1 MPRPTGRTIVE
12 VAGEVSSRPF
22 APRLGPWY
30 GRVGLAATAVFVAVG
45 LVLEVGDR
53 PAAAVGG
60 AVVALGAAVALF
72 LTPPRFP
79 LVPAAVGAAGV
90 AVMANGNPADV
101 GWFAVCLMAGW
112 CALLVGPV
120 GGGGFLGGSLALF
133 AGEWL
138 FGVHDVGW
146 GPWAAGTTLT
156 VLAALLVRRQLVL
169 VEQLRALQADLAA
182 RSRAEE
188 RTRIARELHDVIAH
202 SLTVSLLHVSSARL
216 AVEHD
221 PEDAARALADAER
234 LTRQSLDEVRTTVG
248 LLRQPGDDG
257 IAPPAPAVEDVRR
270 LVADLRAAQE
280 DVEVELDGD
289 FEGVPATTATAVYR
303 IVQESLTN
311 ASRHA
316 PGAPVCVRIVAR
328 PDRVDVSVD
337 SAGAPGAGAGMGL
350 ANMRERAEAV
360 GGTCTAGPGGRGW
373 LVQAS
378 LPRVAPSDGGAP

>member
-1 MPRPTGRTIVE
+1 MSARPI
-12 VAGEVSSRPF
+12 

-30 GRVGLAATAVFVAVG
+30 GRVGLAATIAFLGVG
-45 LVLEVGDR
+45 LVLVVGDR
-53 PAAAVGG
+53 PAAAVAG
-60 AVVALGAAVALF
+60 ALVALGAAAALF
-72 LTPPRFP
+72 LWESR
-79 LVPAAVGAAGV
+79 LSLLHASVCAIGV
-90 AVMANGNPADV
+90 TVMANGNPADV
-101 GWFAVCLMAGW
+101 GWFALCLVAGW
-112 CALLVGPV
+112 CALRAGPV
-120 GGGGFLGGSLALF
+120 GGGSFLGAILVIFGA
-133 AGEWL
+133 EWL
-138 FGVHDVGW
+138 FSVQDVGW
-146 GPWAAGTTLT
+146 APWAAGTTLT

-188 RTRIARELHDVIAH
+188 RNRIARELHDVIAH
-202 SLTVSLLHVSSARL
+202 TLTVSLLHVSSARL

-248 LLRQPGDDG
+248 LLRQAGDDA
-257 IAPPAPAVEDVRR
+257 IAPPAPAIDDLGG

-280 DVEVELDGD
+280 DVALELDGD
-289 FEGVPATTATAVYR
+289 FDGIPATTATAVYR

-316 PGAPVCVRIVAR
+316 AGAPVRVRVVAR

-337 SAGAPGAGAGMGL
+337 SAGAPGRGAGMGL

-378 LPRVAPSDGGAP
+378 LPRVAPSNGSVR